1 MDSLEKL
8 FLSCLVLFGMFI
20 LFLFGLYFDLGDML
34 ASTFHRDERAAT
46 DIGIT
51 DRLIEKM
58 EEHARPREIMPM
70 HLDIPRFA
78 SQDDTSG
85 DETARLA
92 MRALGYAVAPM
103 NGKQI
108 MQLKRAS
115 MLASGVQR
123 EEVLDMES
131 LAADREEPSRVMRE
145 AQRLAGEK
153 RFVEAAKVLQ
163 DAIGQTN
170 PKNLLV
176 LRDYLALQ
184 VQVYLDGRQV
194 DKAKESA
201 RKLYEMLDR
210 VMAIRTLE
218 GRTPQLEHEIAM
230 LKTEKERLDSLY
242 QDLQKRAEET
252 GSPVGLTATEKGQ
265 MKEAMT
271 RARQS
276 GSMSEEEYQRAIKE
290 LES

>member
-34 ASTFHRDERAAT
+34 ASSFHRDEHAAT
-46 DIGIT
+46 DIGVT

-58 EEHARPREIMPM
+58 EERNRPREIMPT

-78 SQDDTSG
+78 SLDERSG
-85 DETARLA
+85 DETARQA
-92 MRALGYAVAPM
+92 MRALGRVMAPM
-103 NGKQI
+103 SGKQI
-108 MQLKRAS
+108 IQLKRQS

-123 EEVLDMES
+123 EEVIEMES
-131 LAADREEPSRVMRE
+131 LAADREELSKVMRE
-145 AQRLAGEK
+145 AHRLAGEK
-153 RFVEAAKVLQ
+153 RFAEAAKALQ
-163 DAIGQTN
+163 DAMGQTN

-176 LRDYLALQ
+176 LRDYLGLQ

-210 VMAIRTLE
+210 IVAIRTLE
-218 GRTPQLEHEIAM
+218 GRTPQIEHEIAM
-230 LKTEKERLDSLY
+230 LKSEKDRLDSLY
-242 QDLQKRAEET
+242 QDLQKRVEET
-252 GSPVGLTATEKGQ
+252 GNPVGLTAVEKGQ

-276 GSMSEEEYQRAIKE
+276 GTMSEEEYQRAIKE
-290 LES
+290 LEG

>member
-34 ASTFHRDERAAT
+34 ASSFHRDEHAAT
-46 DIGIT
+46 DIGMT

-58 EEHARPREIMPM
+58 EAANRPREIMPT

-78 SQDDTSG
+78 GGDDSSS
-85 DETARLA
+85 DEIARQA
-92 MRALGYAVAPM
+92 ARALGRAVAPM

-115 MLASGVQR
+115 LMASGIQR
-123 EEVLDMES
+123 EEVLEMES
-131 LAADREEPSRVMRE
+131 LAADREEPSRVMRD
-145 AQRLAGEK
+145 ARRLAGEK
-153 RFVEAAKVLQ
+153 RYAEAARVLQ
-163 DAIGQTN
+163 DGIGAAN
-170 PKNLLV
+170 PKNFLV
-176 LRDYLALQ
+176 LRDYLGLQ

-201 RKLYEMLDR
+201 RRLYEMLDR
-210 VMAIRTLE
+210 IMAIRTLE
-218 GRTPQLEHEIAM
+218 GKTPELEREIAM
-230 LKTEKERLDSLY
+230 IKGEKDRLDSLY

-252 GSPVGLTATEKGQ
+252 GSPIGITAAEKVQ

-276 GSMSEEEYQRAIKE
+276 GNMSEEEYQRALKE